1 MAHAAQEQA
10 TRLHTTTLDPA
21 DIPVVILCG
30 GMGTRLREAS
40 EKLPKPLVDIGGK
53 PILWHVMKTYSHY
66 GFRHF
71 ILALGYKSELIKRYF
86 LELREHNSDFT
97 LNLSGDHQ
105 PQYHGHTVDEGWT
118 ITFVETGLETG
129 TGGRIRRVR
138 DHVTSEVFALTY
150 GDGIGNL
157 DLSAELRHHLTHGRV
172 ATVAGVHPTSR
183 FGEMHV
189 NEAASQV
196 TEFNEKPTLAT
207 GWVSG
212 GFFLFN
218 RSFIDDY
225 LSEAPGL
232 LLEKEPL
239 QQLAR
244 DGQLTVFPHEG
255 FWAGMDTF
263 RDWTDLNR
271 LWDSGDAAWKVW
283 K

>member
-1 MAHAAQEQA
+1 MSPAAA
-10 TRLHTTTLDPA
+10 LDPT
-21 DIPVVILCG
+21 DVPVVILCG

-53 PILWHVMKTYSHY
+53 PILWHIMKIYSEH
-66 GFRHF
+66 GFRRF
-71 ILALGYKSELIKRYF
+71 ILCLGYKSELIKRYF
-86 LELREHNSDFT
+86 LELREQTSDFT

-105 PQYHGHTVDEGWT
+105 PRFHGDPVEEPWE

-129 TGGRIRRVR
+129 TAGRIKKVR
-138 DHVTSEVFALTY
+138 DYIKSDVFALTY
-150 GDGIGNL
+150 GDGIGNV
-157 DLSAELRHHLTHGRV
+157 DLTTELRHHSEHGRV
-172 ATVAGVHPTSR
+172 ATVTGVHPTSR
-183 FGEMHV
+183 FGEIHV
-189 NEAASQV
+189 DAERAQV

-225 LSEAPGL
+225 LSDDPAL

-239 QQLAR
+239 QRVAR
-244 DGQLTVFPHEG
+244 DGQLTIFAHEG

-271 LWDSGDAAWKVW
+271 LWDCGEAPWKVW